1 MMAPKMGDFDSKFG
15 ARPRQT
21 HESLGGSKKKEE
33 EKNHIDSQKKHTP
46 GIKAEITA

>member
-1 MMAPKMGDFDSKFG
+1 MMAPKMGEVFDNKLV

-33 EKNHIDSQKKHTP
+33 EKNHIDS
-46 GIKAEITA
+46 